1 MNHDHHHDHD
11 HDHHHHD
18 HNHGGTEMPF
28 EEKIIKL
35 LEHWIRHN
43 EDHAKTYQE
52 WADQA
57 KQNQL
62 EAVAALIEDVAE
74 MNLEINKKFEQAKAL
89 IIDKG

>member
-1 MNHDHHHDHD
+1 MNHHHDHD
-11 HDHHHHD
+11 HDHHHHHD

-43 EDHAKTYQE
+43 EDHAETYQD
-52 WADQA
+52 WANKA

-62 EAVAALIEDVAE
+62 EAVAALIEDAAA
-74 MNLEINKKFEQAKAL
+74 MNLAVNDKFEQAKAL
-89 IIDKG
+89 LQRKG

>member
-52 WADQA
+52 WADKA
-57 KQNQL
+57 KTHHL
-62 EAVAALIEDVAE
+62 TETAALIKDAAGI
-74 MNLEINKKFEQAKAL
+74 NLEINKKFEQAKTL
-89 IIDKG
+89 IQKKR